1 MAYFDFLALVVDG
14 DFSRY
19 AYPVLVDVIAS
30 DGFCELVYV
39 VRPRGFLSRHS
50 VVDSTPDVTATP
62 PNLRLK
68 TGYSRY
74 STIYQR
80 FREHSS

>member
-14 DFSRY
+14 DFGGY

-39 VRPRGFLSRHS
+39 VRPRGFLSRHI
-50 VVDSTPDVTATP
+50 VVDSTLVSD
-62 PNLRLK
+62 
-68 TGYSRY
+68 
-74 STIYQR
+74 
-80 FREHSS
+80 